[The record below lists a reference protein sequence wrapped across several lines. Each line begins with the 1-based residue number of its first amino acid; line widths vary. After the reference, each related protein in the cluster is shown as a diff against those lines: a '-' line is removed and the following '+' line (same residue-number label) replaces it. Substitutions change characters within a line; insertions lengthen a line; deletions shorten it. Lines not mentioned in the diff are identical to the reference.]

1 MRRERRHSNRL
12 WLTGPRPPDEKDSAD
27 SSAGRCDKRFG
38 GSHGNSETDAPDP
51 GESPAGGTGRPWSA
65 HQAREEQWN
74 RYLRNALLC
83 AALVHVG
90 IVALWPE
97 DERTRNYLE
106 LTTATQLIA
115 LAPAAEI
122 EIPQPDPSAPRPRV
136 PTMEST
142 PEAPAALDLDLDVDF
157 RLDEQDLLPDFYE
170 QLSFELPPPTIR
182 DETPDL
188 SRFVR
193 YARNMSRPRIS
204 NMGEVEVFL
213 QHHYRPLAEATGLRG
228 EVLVYFWIDELGLVE
243 KALVYRTSGSI
254 ALDELAV
261 ELTDIV
267 KFRPAQH
274 RGSPVAVRV
283 MMPIVFQAT

>member
-1 MRRERRHSNRL
+1 
-12 WLTGPRPPDEKDSAD
+12 
-27 SSAGRCDKRFG
+27 
-38 GSHGNSETDAPDP
+38 
-51 GESPAGGTGRPWSA
+51 
-65 HQAREEQWN
+65 
-74 RYLRNALLC
+74 
-83 AALVHVG
+83 
-90 IVALWPE
+90 
-97 DERTRNYLE
+97 
-106 LTTATQLIA
+106 
-115 LAPAAEI
+115 
-122 EIPQPDPSAPRPRV
+122 
-136 PTMEST
+136 MEST

-254 ALDELAV
+254 ALDEVAV

-283 MMPIVFQAT
+283 MMPIVFQGDLKPRDDRGQPETEGGFVCKEPPSSHRSATPPHPPQPYIGAPSL